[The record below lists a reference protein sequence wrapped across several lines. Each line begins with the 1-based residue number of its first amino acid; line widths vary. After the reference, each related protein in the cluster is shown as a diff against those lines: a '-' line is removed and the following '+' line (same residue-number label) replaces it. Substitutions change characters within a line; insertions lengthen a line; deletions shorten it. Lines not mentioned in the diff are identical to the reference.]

1 MDIETLLTFTLASLS
16 LTISPGPDIL
26 YVISKS
32 IVQGKKAAILTSLGL
47 TSGLVIHTFLI
58 AFGLSIIISESE
70 YILNSIKIIGVFY
83 FIYLIIKVI
92 QNRKTDDETKKDLHN
107 INYFKRGLIM
117 NLLNPKVGLFFI
129 AFFPGFLFHSE
140 LSNQVQFL
148 ILGLIFWL
156 QASIVFLLVSV
167 FASKLNSFT
176 KSNSYYNKYL
186 FVIKVIVYV
195 FVIYWI
201 VR

>member
-1 MDIETLLTFTLASLS
+1 MDIETLLTFTIASLT
-16 LTISPGPDIL
+16 LTLSPGPDIL

-83 FIYLIIKVI
+83 FIYLITKVI
-92 QNRKTDDETKKDLHN
+92 QNRKTDYETKKDLHN

-156 QASIVFLLVSV
+156 QASIVFLSVSV

-186 FVIKVIVYV
+186 FVIEVIVYV

>member
-167 FASKLNSFT
+167 FASKLNSFI
-176 KSNSYYNKYL
+176 KNNSYYNKYL
-186 FVIKVIVYV
+186 FVIEALVYV

>member
-1 MDIETLLTFTLASLS
+1 MDIETLLTFTIASLS
-16 LTISPGPDIL
+16 LTLSPGPDIL

-32 IVQGKKAAILTSLGL
+32 IVQGKKAAILISLGL

-58 AFGLSIIISESE
+58 AFGLSIIISKSE

-92 QNRKTDDETKKDLHN
+92 QNRQSDDKTKKDLHN

-140 LSNQVQFL
+140 LSHQVQFL

-176 KSNSYYNKYL
+176 KSNSIYNKYL
-186 FVIKVIVYV
+186 FVIEVLVYV
-195 FVIYWI
+195 FIIYWI
-201 VR
+201 VG

>member
-92 QNRKTDDETKKDLHN
+92 QNRKTDYETKKDLHN

-176 KSNSYYNKYL
+176 KSNSYYKKYL
-186 FVIKVIVYV
+186 FVIEVIVYV

>member
-1 MDIETLLTFTLASLS
+1 MNKLS
-16 LTISPGPDIL
+16 IL
-26 YVISKS
+26 KYD
-32 IVQGKKAAILTSLGL
+32 
-47 TSGLVIHTFLI
+47 LVSI
-58 AFGLSIIISESE
+58 AF
-70 YILNSIKIIGVFY
+70 F

-129 AFFPGFLFHSE
+129 AFFPGFLFHNE

-156 QASIVFLLVSV
+156 QASIVFLLVSI

-186 FVIKVIVYV
+186 FVIEVLVYV

>member
-1 MDIETLLTFTLASLS
+1 MDIETLLTFTIASLS
-16 LTISPGPDIL
+16 LTLSPGPDIL

-58 AFGLSIIISESE
+58 AFGLSIIISKSE

-92 QNRKTDDETKKDLHN
+92 QNRQSDDKTKKDLHN

-140 LSNQVQFL
+140 LSHQVQFL

-176 KSNSYYNKYL
+176 KSNSIYNKYL
-186 FVIKVIVYV
+186 FVIEVLVYV

-201 VR
+201 VG

>member
-1 MDIETLLTFTLASLS
+1 
-16 LTISPGPDIL
+16 
-26 YVISKS
+26 
-32 IVQGKKAAILTSLGL
+32 
-47 TSGLVIHTFLI
+47 
-58 AFGLSIIISESE
+58 
-70 YILNSIKIIGVFY
+70 
-83 FIYLIIKVI
+83 
-92 QNRKTDDETKKDLHN
+92 
-107 INYFKRGLIM
+107 M

-186 FVIKVIVYV
+186 FVIEVIVYV

>member
-107 INYFKRGLIM
+107 IKYFKRGLIM

-186 FVIKVIVYV
+186 FVIEVIVYV

>member
-1 MDIETLLTFTLASLS
+1 MDIETLLTFTIASLS
-16 LTISPGPDIL
+16 LTLSPGPDIL

-58 AFGLSIIISESE
+58 AFGLSIIISKSE

-92 QNRKTDDETKKDLHN
+92 QNRQSDDKTKKDLHN

-176 KSNSYYNKYL
+176 KSNSIYNKYL
-186 FVIKVIVYV
+186 FVIEVLVYV
-195 FVIYWI
+195 FIIYWI
-201 VR
+201 VG

>member
-1 MDIETLLTFTLASLS
+1 MDVETLLTFTLASLS

-186 FVIKVIVYV
+186 FVIEVIVYV

>member
-1 MDIETLLTFTLASLS
+1 MDVETLLTFTIASLS
-16 LTISPGPDIL
+16 LTLSPGPDIL

-129 AFFPGFLFHSE
+129 AFFPGFLFHNE

-176 KSNSYYNKYL
+176 KSNSHYNKYL
-186 FVIKVIVYV
+186 FVIEVIVYV

>member
-156 QASIVFLLVSV
+156 QASIVFL
-167 FASKLNSFT
+167 
-176 KSNSYYNKYL
+176 
-186 FVIKVIVYV
+186 
-195 FVIYWI
+195 
-201 VR
+201 